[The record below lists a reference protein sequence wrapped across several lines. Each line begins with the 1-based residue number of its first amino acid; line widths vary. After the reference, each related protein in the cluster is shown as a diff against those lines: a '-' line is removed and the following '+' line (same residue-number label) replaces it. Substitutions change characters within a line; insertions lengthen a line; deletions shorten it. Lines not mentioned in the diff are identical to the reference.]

1 MAWAW
6 MLVVAGCGGGNDEGG
21 LLDPYTLPSVADC
34 RLDQTQTVVRTGETY
49 QWDTWGYDG
58 EERGILRDTSINGTE
73 VYHLAAEFDDDD
85 CRTLYVDQ
93 VLESGV
99 VIAGDEVAVTC
110 EEHGARSHG
119 EGTRLYAGE
128 AFGLTVDT
136 STTFDQGL
144 PVAET
149 LVYTPESGDVT
160 SERYV
165 WDWLDGG
172 IVGQE
177 RYEDQHLEL
186 YERWTLDDAG
196 RVTGYEYGDA
206 DSDWFVAYEY
216 DEHDRVVRQTTSRD
230 ADGVDVYDAFTFEWS
245 DTQATLTHKTYDH
258 GGDGVDDDI
267 VVECTE
273 GWPWSCRED
282 WHVAGVAEVSVVVQ
296 QDWSCAEDA

>member
-1 MAWAW
+1 MGVW
-6 MLVVAGCGGGNDEGG
+6 MLLAAACGGEADEA
-21 LLDPYTLPSVADC
+21 LDPYTMPSVAGC
-34 RLDQTQTVVRTGETY
+34 QLDQTQTVVHTGETVL
-49 QWDTWGYDG
+49 WDTWGYDA
-58 EERGILRDTSINGTE
+58 EERTILRDQLDRGVRLT
-73 VYHLAAEFDDDD
+73 HLAAEFDDDD

-119 EGTRLYAGE
+119 VGTRVYGGE
-128 AFGLTVDT
+128 TLGLTVDT

-149 LVYTPESGDVT
+149 IVNTPESGDIT

-216 DEHDRVVRQTTSRD
+216 DEHDRVVRQTTSRE

-245 DTQATLTHKTYDH
+245 DTQATLTHKTYDL
-258 GGDGVDDDI
+258 GGDDVDYDI

-282 WHVAGVAEVSVVVQ
+282 WHVAGVTEVDVVVQ
-296 QDWSCAEDA
+296 QDWSCAEGA